1 VFVRAIVEA
10 DRAWLQELL
19 INSWGAVH
27 VITGENGRDAD
38 RLPGLVAHTERG
50 ERVGLLT
57 YEITARGLEIVTID
71 AVVPHTGI
79 GSALLD
85 AARAVAE
92 DAGCTRLWL
101 ITTNDNL
108 GALRFYQRRGLRVR
122 AVHPGAVQRARL
134 RKPQIGATGEFGIAL
149 CDELELE
156 LPLRNADASVRPG
169 ALADVKPVLELLDGA
184 SRWLAARGRT
194 GQWGTEP
201 HSTNPRRLTA
211 MMRWVPQ
218 GHLHVA
224 ELGGVVVGAIVV
236 GEAPENIPVVYEPE
250 LYVNL
255 LVTDRARQGRGLGAT
270 LLDHARV
277 LAVRRGIG
285 LLRVDCYAG
294 DDRAL
299 VDWYRRQG
307 FTPTEPFTVRLP
319 TGADWPGQVLEQ
331 RL

>member
-1 VFVRAIVEA
+1 MVRVAV
-10 DRAWLQELL
+10 DNDLSWLREMLT
-19 INSWGAVH
+19 NSWGAVH
-27 VITGENGRDAD
+27 VITGGNGRDAD
-38 RLPGLVAHTERG
+38 RLPALIAQDETG

-57 YEITARGLEIVTID
+57 YEVAATGLEIVTID
-71 AVVPHTGI
+71 AVRPHRGI
-79 GSALLD
+79 GTALLD
-85 AARAVAE
+85 AARAVAV

-108 GALRFYQRRGLRVR
+108 DALRFYQRRGLRVR
-122 AVHPGAVQRARL
+122 AVHPGAVQRARQ
-134 RKPQIGATGEFGIAL
+134 RKPQIPETGESGIPL
-149 CDELELE
+149 RDELELE
-156 LPLRNADASVRPG
+156 LPLTAADACVRPG
-169 ALADVKPVLELLDGA
+169 GLADVKPVLKLLDGA
-184 SRWLAARGRT
+184 TRWLVGLGRT

-224 ELGGVVVGAIVV
+224 EIDGTVVGALVV

-255 LVTDRARQGRGLGAT
+255 LVTDRARPGRGLGT
-270 LLDHARV
+270 LLLDHARV

-307 FTPTEPFTVRLP
+307 FTPTETFTVRLP
-319 TGADWPGQVLEQ
+319 SGTDWPGQVLEQ

>member
-1 VFVRAIVEA
+1 MLVRAVAEG
-10 DRAWLQELL
+10 DLSWLQELL
-19 INSWGAVH
+19 TNAYGAVH

-38 RLPGLVAHTERG
+38 RLPGLVAESTTG

-57 YEITARGLEIVTID
+57 YELAATGMEIVTLN
-71 AVVPHTGI
+71 AVRPHVGI
-79 GSALLD
+79 GTALLE
-85 AARAVAE
+85 AARAVAA
-92 DAGCTRLWL
+92 DAGCGRLWL
-101 ITTNDNL
+101 ITTSDNL
-108 GALRFYQRRGLRVR
+108 DALRFYQRRGLRVL
-122 AVHPGAVQRARL
+122 AVHPGAVQRARR
-134 RKPQIGATGEFGIAL
+134 RKPQIPEVGDFGIPL
-149 CDELELE
+149 RDEVELE
-156 LPLRNADASVRPG
+156 LPLRDEEAYVRPG
-169 ALADVKPVLELLDGA
+169 TLSDVKPVLGLMDGA
-184 SRWLAARGRT
+184 TRWLVGLGRT

-224 ELGGVVVGAIVV
+224 EIDGDVAGAIVV

-255 LVTDRARQGRGLGAT
+255 LVTDRARQGRGLGGT
-270 LLDHARV
+270 LLDHARM

-294 DDRAL
+294 DDQAL
-299 VDWYRRQG
+299 VGWYRRQG
-307 FTPTEPFTVRLP
+307 FTPTETFTVRLA
-319 TGADWPGQVLEQ
+319 TGVDWPGQVLEQ

>member
-1 VFVRAIVEA
+1 MVRAAV
-10 DRAWLQELL
+10 DNDLSWMQELL
-19 INSWGAVH
+19 TNSYGAVH

-38 RLPGLVAHTERG
+38 RLPALIAEDGAG
-50 ERVGLLT
+50 ERMGLLT
-57 YEITARGLEIVTID
+57 YEVATTGLEIVTID
-71 AVVPHTGI
+71 AVLPHRGI
-79 GSALLD
+79 GTALLD
-85 AARAVAE
+85 AARAVAA

-108 GALRFYQRRGLRVR
+108 DALRFYQRRGLRVR

-134 RKPQIGATGEFGIAL
+134 RKPQIAGTGAFGIPL
-149 CDELELE
+149 HDELELE
-156 LPLRNADASVRPG
+156 LPLTATDAHLRPG
-169 ALADVKPVLELLDGA
+169 RLADVMPVLKLLDGA
-184 SRWLAARGRT
+184 TRWLVGLGRT

-224 ELGGVVVGAIVV
+224 EIDGTVVGALVV

-255 LVTDRARQGRGLGAT
+255 LVTDRARPRRGLGT
-270 LLDHARV
+270 LLLDHARV

-294 DDRAL
+294 DDQAL

-307 FTPTEPFTVRLP
+307 FTPTETFTVRLS
-319 TGADWPGQVLEQ
+319 TGVDWPGQVLEQ

>member
-1 VFVRAIVEA
+1 MLVRAVVGT
-10 DRAWLQELL
+10 DLPWLQELL
-19 INSWGAVH
+19 VNSWGAVH

-38 RLPGLVAHTERG
+38 RLPALVAEDATG

-57 YEITARGLEIVTID
+57 YELAATGLEIVTLD
-71 AVVPHTGI
+71 AVRPHAGI
-79 GSALLD
+79 GTALLD
-85 AARAVAE
+85 AARAVAA

-101 ITTNDNL
+101 ITTSDNL
-108 GALRFYQRRGLRVR
+108 EALRFYQRRGMRIRDVR
-122 AVHPGAVQRARL
+122 PGAVQRARL
-134 RKPQIGATGEFGIAL
+134 RKPRIAEAGEFGIAL
-149 CDELELE
+149 RDELELE
-156 LPLRNADASVRPG
+156 LSLATPDACVRPG
-169 ALADVKPVLELLDGA
+169 TLADVKPVLGLLDGA
-184 SRWLAARGRT
+184 TRWLAGRGRT
-194 GQWGTEP
+194 GQWGTGP

-224 ELGGVVVGAIVV
+224 EIGGAVVGAIVV

-255 LVTDRARQGRGLGAT
+255 LVTDRARQGRRLGT
-270 LLDHARV
+270 LLLDHARV

-307 FTPTEPFTVRLP
+307 FTPTETFTVRLT
-319 TGADWPGQVLEQ
+319 TGVDWPGQVLEQ

>member
-1 VFVRAIVEA
+1 VLVRAAV
-10 DRAWLQELL
+10 DDDLPWSQELL
-19 INSWGAVH
+19 TKSYGAVH

-38 RLPGLVAHTERG
+38 RLPALVAEDDAG

-57 YEITARGLEIVTID
+57 YAIAATGLEIVTID
-71 AVVPHTGI
+71 AVRPHRGI
-79 GSALLD
+79 GTALLD
-85 AARAVAE
+85 TARAVAA

-108 GALRFYQRRGLRVR
+108 DALRFYQRRGLRIR
-122 AVHPGAVQRARL
+122 AVHPGAVQRARH
-134 RKPQIGATGEFGIAL
+134 RKPQIPEVGGFGIAL
-149 CDELELE
+149 HDELELE
-156 LPLRNADASVRPG
+156 LPVTDAHVRPG
-169 ALADVKPVLELLDGA
+169 GLADVRPVLGLLDGA
-184 SRWLAARGRT
+184 TRWLVGLGRT

-224 ELGGVVVGAIVV
+224 EIDGTVVGALVV
-236 GEAPENIPVVYEPE
+236 GEAPDNIPVVYEPE

-255 LVTDRARQGRGLGAT
+255 LVTDRARQGRGLGGL

-294 DDRAL
+294 DDQAL

-319 TGADWPGQVLEQ
+319 TGTDWPGQVLEQ

>member
-1 VFVRAIVEA
+1 MIVRAAVG
-10 DRAWLQELL
+10 DDLTWSQELL
-19 INSWGAVH
+19 TNSYGAVH

-38 RLPGLVAHTERG
+38 RLPALVAETGDG

-57 YEITARGLEIVTID
+57 YEIAATGLEIVTID
-71 AVVPHTGI
+71 AVRPHAGI
-79 GSALLD
+79 GTALLD
-85 AARAVAE
+85 AARAVATG
-92 DAGCTRLWL
+92 AGCTRLWL

-108 GALRFYQRRGLRVR
+108 DALRFYQRRGLRIR
-122 AVHPGAVQRARL
+122 AVHPGAVQRARR
-134 RKPQIGATGEFGIAL
+134 RKPQIPEIGGHGIPL
-149 CDELELE
+149 LDELELE
-156 LPLRNADASVRPG
+156 LPLTAGGAAIRPG
-169 ALADVKPVLELLDGA
+169 GLADVKPVLGLLDGA
-184 SRWLAARGRT
+184 TRWLAGLGRT

-224 ELGGVVVGAIVV
+224 ELDGAVAGALVV
-236 GEAPENIPVVYEPE
+236 GEAPEGIPVVYEPE

-255 LVTDRARQGRGLGAT
+255 LVTDRARQGRGLGT
-270 LLDHARV
+270 LLLDHARV
-277 LAVRRGIG
+277 LAARRGIG

-299 VDWYRRQG
+299 VGWYRRQG
-307 FTPTEPFTVRLP
+307 FTPTETFTVPLP
-319 TGADWPGQVLEQ
+319 TGRDWPGQVLEQ

>member
-1 VFVRAIVEA
+1 VLVRAAV
-10 DRAWLQELL
+10 DDDLPWLQELL
-19 INSWGAVH
+19 TNSYGAVH

-38 RLPGLVAHTERG
+38 RLPALVAEDGDG

-57 YEITARGLEIVTID
+57 YEIAATGLEIVTID
-71 AVVPHTGI
+71 AVRPHRGI
-79 GSALLD
+79 GTALLD
-85 AARAVAE
+85 AAVAIAA

-108 GALRFYQRRGLRVR
+108 DALRFYQRRGLRIR
-122 AVHPGAVQRARL
+122 AVHPGAVQRARR
-134 RKPQIGATGEFGIAL
+134 RKPQIPETGDFGIAL
-149 CDELELE
+149 HDELELE
-156 LPLRNADASVRPG
+156 LPLQAPGAHIRPG
-169 ALADVKPVLELLDGA
+169 GLADVRPVLGLLDGA
-184 SRWLAARGRT
+184 TKWLVGLGRT

-224 ELGGVVVGAIVV
+224 EIDGTVVGALVV
-236 GEAPENIPVVYEPE
+236 GEAPDNIPVVYEPE

-255 LVTDRARQGRGLGAT
+255 LVTDRARQGRRLGSL

-307 FTPTEPFTVRLP
+307 FTPTEPFTVRLS
-319 TGADWPGQVLEQ
+319 TGVDWPGQVLEQ

>member
-1 VFVRAIVEA
+1 MVAE
-10 DRAWLQELL
+10 D
-19 INSWGAVH
+19 GA
-27 VITGENGRDAD
+27 
-38 RLPGLVAHTERG
+38 G

-57 YEITARGLEIVTID
+57 YEIAATGLEIVTID
-71 AVVPHTGI
+71 AVRPHRGI
-79 GSALLD
+79 GTALLD
-85 AARAVAE
+85 AAKAVAA

-108 GALRFYQRRGLRVR
+108 DALRFYQRRGLRIR
-122 AVHPGAVQRARL
+122 AVHPGAVQRARR
-134 RKPQIGATGEFGIAL
+134 RKPQIPEVGGFGIAPH
-149 CDELELE
+149 DELELE
-156 LPLRNADASVRPG
+156 LPLTAADAHVRPG
-169 ALADVKPVLELLDGA
+169 GLADVKPVLGLLDGA
-184 SRWLAARGRT
+184 TRWLVGLGRT

-201 HSTNPRRLTA
+201 HSTNPRRLTT

-224 ELGGVVVGAIVV
+224 ELDGAVVGALVV

-255 LVTDRARQGRGLGAT
+255 LVTDRARQGRRLGAL

-294 DDRAL
+294 DDQAL

-307 FTPTEPFTVRLP
+307 FTPTETFTVRLS
-319 TGADWPGQVLEQ
+319 TGVDWPGQVLEQ

>member
-1 VFVRAIVEA
+1 M
-10 DRAWLQELL
+10 
-19 INSWGAVH
+19 NSYGAVH
-27 VITGENGRDAD
+27 IITGETARNAD
-38 RLPGLVAHTERG
+38 RLPALVAEDDAG

-57 YEITARGLEIVTID
+57 YEIAGTGLQVVTID
-71 AVVPHTGI
+71 AVRPHHGI
-79 GSALLD
+79 GTALLG
-85 AARAVAE
+85 AARDVAAG
-92 DAGCTRLWL
+92 AGCTRLWL
-101 ITTNDNL
+101 LTTNDNL
-108 GALRFYQRRGLRVR
+108 DALRFYQRRGLRIR
-122 AVHPGAVQRARL
+122 AVHPGAVQRAR
-134 RKPQIGATGEFGIAL
+134 RRRPQIPEVGAFGIPL
-149 CDELELE
+149 RDELELE
-156 LPLRNADASVRPG
+156 LPVTDAHIRPG
-169 ALADVKPVLELLDGA
+169 RLTDVKPVLGLLDGA
-184 SRWLAARGRT
+184 TRWLVGLGRT

-224 ELGGVVVGAIVV
+224 EIDGTVVGALVV

-255 LVTDRARQGRGLGAT
+255 LVTDRARQGRGLGAA
-270 LLDHARV
+270 LLDQARV

-294 DDRAL
+294 DDQAL
-299 VDWYRRQG
+299 VGWYRRQG
-307 FTPTEPFTVRLP
+307 FTPTERFSIRLS

>member
-1 VFVRAIVEA
+1 MRVRAVVG
-10 DRAWLQELL
+10 DDLPWLQELL
-19 INSWGAVH
+19 VNSYGAVH

-38 RLPGLVAHTERG
+38 RLPGLVACDDTG
-50 ERVGLLT
+50 ERVGFLT
-57 YEITARGLEIVTID
+57 YDIAPTGFEIVTID
-71 AVVPHTGI
+71 AVAPRRGI
-79 GSALLD
+79 GTALLE
-85 AARAVAE
+85 AARAVAT

-108 GALRFYQRRGLRVR
+108 DALRFYQRRGLRIR
-122 AVHPGAVQRARL
+122 AVHPGAVQRARR
-134 RKPQIGATGEFGIAL
+134 RKPQIPEAGEFGIAL
-149 CDELELE
+149 HDELELE
-156 LPLRNADASVRPG
+156 LPLLGADAHIRPG
-169 ALADVKPVLELLDGA
+169 GLADVKPVLGLLDGA
-184 SRWLAARGRT
+184 TRWLVGLGRT

-224 ELGGVVVGAIVV
+224 EIDGAVVGALVV

-255 LVTDRARQGRGLGAT
+255 LVTDRARQGRGLGSI

-294 DDRAL
+294 DDQAL
-299 VDWYRRQG
+299 VGWYRRQG
-307 FTPTEPFTVRLP
+307 FTPTETFTVRLP
-319 TGADWPGQVLEQ
+319 TGAEWPGQVLEQ

>member
-1 VFVRAIVEA
+1 MRSP
-10 DRAWLQELL
+10 RPAWK
-19 INSWGAVH
+19 SSRS
-27 VITGENGRDAD
+27 T
-38 RLPGLVAHTERG
+38 PS
-50 ERVGLLT
+50 
-57 YEITARGLEIVTID
+57 
-71 AVVPHTGI
+71 VPSS
-79 GSALLD
+79 GSARRCWS
-85 AARAVAE
+85 AARAVAA

-108 GALRFYQRRGLRVR
+108 DALRFYQRRGLRIR
-122 AVHPGAVQRARL
+122 AVHPGAVQRARR
-134 RKPQIGATGEFGIAL
+134 RKPQIPEVGEFGIAL
-149 CDELELE
+149 HDELELE
-156 LPLRNADASVRPG
+156 LPLRAADAHIRPG
-169 ALADVKPVLELLDGA
+169 GLADVKPVLGLLDGA
-184 SRWLAARGRT
+184 TRWLVGLGRT

-224 ELGGVVVGAIVV
+224 EIDGTVVGALVV

-255 LVTDRARQGRGLGAT
+255 LVTDRARQGRGLGAL

-294 DDRAL
+294 DDQAL

-307 FTPTEPFTVRLP
+307 FTPTEPSRSGCHRRRL
-319 TGADWPGQVLEQ
+319 AGQVLEQ